1 MFVVRSYQVGG
12 AAAGGRRQDPV
23 ISLPT
28 PIEPTRYRLSTK
40 PSQSATSLS
49 SCVAMFMG
57 GPPRRPEKAAA
68 LKQLRQHLAVL
79 GVWVVAIRLTP
90 YVLHFLTKEEQQ
102 LTLDL

>member
-1 MFVVRSYQVGG
+1 MNNRNVLEELDS
-12 AAAGGRRQDPV
+12 V

-28 PIEPTRYRLSTK
+28 PIEPTRSRLPTK
-40 PSQSATSLS
+40 PSQAAASFFSLPLCIQS
-49 SCVAMFMG
+49 DTMFMG

-90 YVLHFLTKEEQQ
+90 YVLHFLTKEKEQ